1 MKENQICKWIIGW
14 FVLFGV
20 SKHPRRTVKS
30 HKYRKKL
37 LNYLHM
43 SKKSSI
49 FAADFERGDP
59 KRSPRSHKI
68 MTYMLDKTQLQ
79 NWIEEYLKG
88 TDYELITLNVSAGN
102 DILVEVDRLAG
113 VDVDFCAELNRFLV
127 EKLEGLAVT
136 GYGLPD
142 YSLEVGSVS
151 LTDPFKTKM
160 QYEKNLGHD
169 VEVLVD
175 GKKLRGQLVSV
186 DEETFSVD
194 IEEKVA
200 VEGKKR
206 KETQIVTYTWRYDEP
221 KYVKYDLK
229 F

>member
-1 MKENQICKWIIGW
+1 MLKDELKKWI
-14 FVLFGV
+14 
-20 SKHPRRTVKS
+20 S
-30 HKYRKKL
+30 
-37 LNYLHM
+37 
-43 SKKSSI
+43 
-49 FAADFERGDP
+49 D
-59 KRSPRSHKI
+59 
-68 MTYMLDKTQLQ
+68 
-79 NWIEEYLKG
+79 YLKD

-113 VDVDFCAELNRFLV
+113 VDVDFCAELNRYLV
-127 EKLEGLAVT
+127 EKLDAVE
-136 GYGLPD
+136 PD

-169 VEVLVD
+169 VEVMISTK
-175 GKKLRGQLVSV
+175 GQSTKYKGQLVSV

-194 IEEKVA
+194 IEEKVV

-206 KETQIVTYTWRYDEP
+206 KETQIVTKTWSYDAP

>member
-1 MKENQICKWIIGW
+1 M
-14 FVLFGV
+14 VD
-20 SKHPRRTVKS
+20 
-30 HKYRKKL
+30 KK
-37 LNYLHM
+37 
-43 SKKSSI
+43 
-49 FAADFERGDP
+49 
-59 KRSPRSHKI
+59 
-68 MTYMLDKTQLQ
+68 QLQ
-79 NWIEEYLKG
+79 EWIEEYLKG
-88 TDYELITLNVSAGN
+88 TEYELITLNVSAGN

-127 EKLEGLAVT
+127 EKLDAVE
-136 GYGLPD
+136 PD

-151 LTDPFKTKM
+151 LTDPFKTRM

-169 VEVLVD
+169 VEILAE

-206 KETQIVTYTWRYDEP
+206 KETRIVTHTWRYDEP

>member
-1 MKENQICKWIIGW
+1 
-14 FVLFGV
+14 
-20 SKHPRRTVKS
+20 
-30 HKYRKKL
+30 
-37 LNYLHM
+37 
-43 SKKSSI
+43 
-49 FAADFERGDP
+49 
-59 KRSPRSHKI
+59 
-68 MTYMLDKTQLQ
+68 MLDKTQLQ
-79 NWIEEYLKG
+79 NWINEYLQG

-127 EKLEGLAVT
+127 EKLDAVE
-136 GYGLPD
+136 PD

-160 QYEKNLGHD
+160 QFEKNLGHD
-169 VEVLVD
+169 VEVLID

-194 IEEKVA
+194 TVEKVA
-200 VEGKKR
+200 IEGKKR
-206 KETQIVTYTWRYDEP
+206 KETQIVTHTWRYDEP

>member
-1 MKENQICKWIIGW
+1 
-14 FVLFGV
+14 
-20 SKHPRRTVKS
+20 
-30 HKYRKKL
+30 
-37 LNYLHM
+37 
-43 SKKSSI
+43 
-49 FAADFERGDP
+49 
-59 KRSPRSHKI
+59 
-68 MTYMLDKTQLQ
+68 MLDKTQLQ
-79 NWIEEYLKG
+79 NWINEYLLG

-113 VDVDFCAELNRFLV
+113 VDVDFCAELNHFLV
-127 EKLEGLAVT
+127 EKLDAVE
-136 GYGLPD
+136 PD

-160 QYEKNLGHD
+160 QFEKNLGHD
-169 VEVLVD
+169 VEVLID

-194 IEEKVA
+194 TVEKVA

-206 KETQIVTYTWRYDEP
+206 KETRIVTHTWHYNEP